1 MSGPLDGITIVEI
14 GAWVAGP
21 AAGGILADW
30 GAEVI
35 KVERPIGDATRVYY
49 PDTPETPGNPI
60 FTNENRGK
68 KGIVL
73 DLARPGAVDALKALL
88 READIFITNVRPG
101 GLKRQGLDYDSLKA
115 EAPKLIY
122 AAVTGYGLV
131 GPEADTAAFDLTA
144 FWARS
149 GVAHAT
155 IPPDQTP
162 FGSRPGFGDH
172 VTALATVSA
181 ILAALHERHQTGR
194 GRLVETSLIRAGAF
208 AVSWDLSA
216 LLRFGQVTTA
226 RPRSERMVAH
236 SGFFQTK
243 DDRWVYLM
251 PRTIDDFTNTMLV
264 VDRPELLAEPRYEAP
279 VTDPAAIRE
288 LCQIVDDGFRA
299 LTLDEACARLTELDV
314 AHAPLGTLEE
324 LVQAPFA
331 EAAGCFQPVAD
342 GWGGGFRIAAAPARF
357 PEGAPEVGMAAPK
370 LGEHTREILEAA
382 GLTPDQVEELVR
394 SGAAIQGDY
403 PKP

>member
-1 MSGPLDGITIVEI
+1 MLLEGLKVVEMST
-14 GAWVAGP
+14 WVAGP
-21 AAGGILADW
+21 STAAVLADW
-30 GAEVI
+30 GADVI

-49 PDTPETPGNPI
+49 PDTPESPGNPI

-88 READIFITNVRPG
+88 READVFITNVRPG
-101 GLKRQGLDYDSLKA
+101 GLKRQGLDYDSLKV

-122 AAVTGYGLV
+122 AAVTGYGLT
-131 GPEADTAAFDLTA
+131 GPEADTPAFDLTA

-155 IPPDQTP
+155 IPSDQTP

-172 VTALATVSA
+172 TTALATVSA

-194 GRLVETSLIRAGAF
+194 GRLVETSLIRAAAY

-216 LLRFGQVTTA
+216 LLRFGHVTTA

-236 SGFFQTK
+236 SGFFHTK

-264 VDRPELLAEPRYEAP
+264 VDRPELLADPRFEAP
-279 VTDPAAIRE
+279 VTDPVAIRE

-299 LTLDEACARLTELDV
+299 LTLEEACARLAELDV

-324 LVQAPFA
+324 LVEAPFA
-331 EAAGCFQPVAD
+331 EAAGCFQPVED
-342 GWGGGFRIAAAPARF
+342 GWGGAFRVAAAPARF
-357 PEGAPEVGMAAPK
+357 PEGAPPVGMAAPK

-382 GLTPDQVEELVR
+382 GLTADQVDELIQ
-394 SGAAIQGDY
+394 SGAAIQGAF
-403 PKP
+403 PGA